1 MFDPQP
7 IHIDKAE
14 VKGLLQESMK
24 RLYKGKTILLLCI
37 LLSVSLAFLWRWFS
51 VPSYIAKCTFVLEEK
66 GAGGS
71 GISGLASQFGLDLGS
86 LTGGNG
92 NFFSGENIND
102 IIVSSTIMEEVL
114 LSKGNDSL
122 TLADRYLDASGMR
135 NAMGWKDQLANLSFA
150 KTAPSVEEQQLR
162 DTVLL
167 VIQKKIKEKELIIDR
182 TNKKGTIFGVEVKS
196 KDPQFAKQI
205 TERLVSAT
213 SKMYVDIK
221 TRNLSNN
228 ITKLENRADSLRNLF
243 GDKSRQTFSYQVLDA
258 NQAFKSNLSMAEI
271 SSRDKTVIFELY
283 AEVMKNLEISRMMLI
298 NQTPVVQL
306 LDRPRDPLVD
316 QRPGYLLVLF
326 ISALIGLFLG
336 GLYSFVKY

>member
-7 IHIDKAE
+7 ISIEAAE
-14 VKGLLQESMK
+14 VKGLLQQFLK
-24 RLYKGKTILLLCI
+24 KLYKGKLAIALCFLLCI
-37 LLSVSLAFLWRWFS
+37 SLALGWRWS
-51 VPSYIAKCTFVLEEK
+51 TTPSYIAKCTFVLEEK

-71 GISGLASQFGLDLGS
+71 GLSGLASQFGFDLGS
-86 LTGGNG
+86 IAGGSG

-102 IIVSSTIMEEVL
+102 IIGSSTIMEEVL
-114 LSKGNDSL
+114 LSKGNDSI

-135 NAMGWKDQLANLSFA
+135 NAMGWKDKLTNLSFTKPA
-150 KTAPSVEEQQLR
+150 ASTEAQRLR

-167 VIQKKIKEKELIIDR
+167 VMQKKIKEKELIIDK

-196 KDPQFAKQI
+196 KDPHFAKQL

-213 SKMYVDIK
+213 SEMYIDIK
-221 TRNLSNN
+221 TRNLTSNIN
-228 ITKLENRADSLRNLF
+228 KLEKRADSLRNLF

-283 AEVMKNLEISRMMLI
+283 AEIMKNLEISRMMLI
-298 NQTPVVQL
+298 NQTPVIQL

-316 QRPGYLLVLF
+316 QRPGYLMVLLVG
-326 ISALIGLFLG
+326 ALVGLLLG
-336 GLYSFVKY
+336 GFYSLLKY